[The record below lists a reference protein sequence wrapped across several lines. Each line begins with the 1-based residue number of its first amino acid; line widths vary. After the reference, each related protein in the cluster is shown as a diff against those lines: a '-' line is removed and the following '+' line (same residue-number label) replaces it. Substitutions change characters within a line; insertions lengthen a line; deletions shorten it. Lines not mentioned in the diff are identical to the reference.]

1 MYKVIKAFED
11 LQDNR
16 HVYEVGNPFPRKGAN
31 VSEERLAELAGN
43 TNRRGEP
50 LIKLVAHKGKS
61 KSEANAEAKQEIQ
74 EEAEEKK

>member
-16 HVYEVGNPFPRKGAN
+16 HVYEAGNPFPRKGVN

-50 LIKLVAHKGKS
+50 LIKLVVHKGAPKDKS
-61 KSEANAEAKQEIQ
+61 KEKEVPAK
-74 EEAEEKK
+74 EESVIDEK

>member
-16 HVYEVGNPFPRKGAN
+16 HVYEAGHPFPRKGVN
-31 VSEERLAELAGN
+31 VSEERLAELAGS

-61 KSEANAEAKQEIQ
+61 KAEQSPEAKQEAK